1 MLLWWKIQ
9 RARRDPN
16 AFVELCFTDSHGHSL
31 RQAPVHSELQAFL
44 TAQARGLVELPRDHG
59 KSVQMCARVIWELG
73 RCPALRVKLVCATEA
88 RAAERSRFL
97 RDTIAGNPWVHQVFP
112 DLRAGVPWSADAFT
126 IVRPAA
132 AIGPSVAAF
141 GIGAGSTG
149 ARADLLVCDDIVDVK
164 ALFSKAERDRTASFF
179 HDNLM
184 NLLEPD
190 GRLWSL
196 FTPWHPDDLNA
207 RLKQN
212 PAYAVFRRA
221 VGSNLEPVWPEKWPT
236 EKLAERQAEIGEAS
250 FARAYRLVPI
260 DLSDV
265 MIHPGW
271 VQFYTGERPRE
282 AYESVVLAVDPAVS
296 AKKTADASALVVL
309 GRITGSNNVQCLE
322 AIARRV
328 SAPALVELLD
338 AADRRWQPD
347 VILFE
352 SNAAFA
358 GIRDLLVRHARFGPK
373 VQGVAQSR
381 SKAARVAALA
391 VSIQNGSALLKGTG
405 RGVDPSQRELFDEM
419 TAFPFAAH
427 DDLTDA
433 LAAGVEHLLNRRIQ
447 RLW

>member
-1 MLLWWKIQ
+1 
-9 RARRDPN
+9 
-16 AFVELCFTDSHGHSL
+16 
-31 RQAPVHSELQAFL
+31 
-44 TAQARGLVELPRDHG
+44 
-59 KSVQMCARVIWELG
+59 MCARVIWELG
-73 RCPALRVKLVCATEA
+73 RNPALRVKLVCATEA

-97 RDTIAGNPWVHQVFP
+97 RDAIAGNPWIHQVFP
-112 DLRAGVPWSADAFT
+112 AMRPAEPWSADAFT
-126 IVRPAA
+126 ITRPAT

-164 ALFSKAERDRTASFF
+164 ALFSRAERDRVASCF

-212 PAYAVFRRA
+212 PAYTLFRRA
-221 VGSNLEPVWPEKWPT
+221 VGPNLEPVWPEKWPS
-236 EKLAERQAEIGEAS
+236 EKLAERRAEIGEAS

-271 VQFYTGERPRE
+271 VQFWTQERPRE
-282 AYESVVLAVDPAVS
+282 AFESVVLAVDPAVT

-309 GRITGSNNVQCLE
+309 GRVTGSNNVQCLE

-328 SAPALVELLD
+328 SAPAMVELLD
-338 AADRRWQPD
+338 ELDSRWTPD

-381 SKAARVAALA
+381 SKAARVASLA
-391 VSIQNGSALLKGTG
+391 ISVQNGSVQLKGTG
-405 RGVDPSQRELFDEM
+405 KGVDPSQRELFDEM
-419 TAFPFAAH
+419 TTFPFAAH

-433 LAAGVEHLLNRRIQ
+433 LAAGVEHLLNRKSLRV
-447 RLW
+447 WV